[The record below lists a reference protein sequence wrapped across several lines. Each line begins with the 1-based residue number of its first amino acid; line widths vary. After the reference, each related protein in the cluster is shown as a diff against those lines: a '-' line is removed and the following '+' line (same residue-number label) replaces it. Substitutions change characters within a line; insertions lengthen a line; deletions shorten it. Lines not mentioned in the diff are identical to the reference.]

1 MFVLVARQEA
11 PRAALLGF
19 MNKAIAWTKS
29 EVYE

>member
-1 MFVLVARQEA
+1 LVSSRGKKR